1 MAKESKR
8 PPQPP
13 LDALRTHGVRGEA
26 ERSLALKR
34 GYDFEE
40 LARSLG
46 FDSRQ
51 LEKACRISDLIEDIS
66 NVFFLRR
73 TRIEDAEI
81 YPFYG

>member
-1 MAKESKR
+1 
-8 PPQPP
+8 
-13 LDALRTHGVRGEA
+13 
-26 ERSLALKR
+26 LKR